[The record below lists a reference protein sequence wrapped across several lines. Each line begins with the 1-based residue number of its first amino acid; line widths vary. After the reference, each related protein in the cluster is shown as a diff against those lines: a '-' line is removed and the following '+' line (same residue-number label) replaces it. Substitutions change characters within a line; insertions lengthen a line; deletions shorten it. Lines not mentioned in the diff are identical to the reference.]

1 MRAPKREEK
10 KRKTKMKSQGKKW
23 EFKIFEKTLC
33 PWIYAKKKEQA
44 KDSKEVKNRIANK
57 PNK

>member
-1 MRAPKREEK
+1 
-10 KRKTKMKSQGKKW
+10 MKSQGKKW

>member
-10 KRKTKMKSQGKKW
+10 NKNEITRKKW
-23 EFKIFEKTLC
+23 EFKIFKKTLY